1 MFAARKMQTA
11 AKKGDELLIRSDE
24 SSRGAQPCDRR
35 ALWSREVI
43 AVEAGCATLIQV
55 KASLSDVQLNC

>member
-43 AVEAGCATLIQV
+43 AVEAGSTAGYRSSADADC
-55 KASLSDVQLNC
+55 